1 MSFFETVALSL
12 NMAISLSSLAT
23 FLIYM
28 IVGSA
33 LFALHV
39 KIYTLITPHNEF
51 DLIRNANP
59 SASVALIGACIGFA
73 IPMAGVISHS
83 IGLLDF
89 IIWAVIA
96 SCVQLLVFYVASK
109 VVKGLSDRIV
119 NNEMSAAVFVAGLAI
134 SVGLINAACMT
145 PDDGQSTQT
154 PTVISIQEPEAKAE
168 AHVSPA
174 QEPAV
179 SASQESDASAL
190 AVPQL
195 VVPQLAAP
203 QIAVPAIVAQEPVV
217 SNEQ

>member
-28 IVGSA
+28 LVGSA

-39 KIYTLITPHNEF
+39 KMYTLITPHNEF
-51 DLIRNANP
+51 ELIRNANP

-89 IIWAVIA
+89 IVWAVIA

-109 VVKGLSDRIV
+109 VIKGLSDRIV
-119 NNEMSAAVFVAGLAI
+119 NNEMSAAIFVAGLAI

-145 PDDGQSTQT
+145 PDDGQN
-154 PTVISIQEPEAKAE
+154 
-168 AHVSPA
+168 A
-174 QEPAV
+174 QAPAV
-179 SASQESDASAL
+179 ITVQESEVQAQASVLVAQDPVIAAPQAPAAASQEPVAPAPET
-190 AVPQL
+190 AVE
-195 VVPQLAAP
+195 V
-203 QIAVPAIVAQEPVV
+203 QEPVAAAK
-217 SNEQ
+217 Q

>member
-1 MSFFETVALSL
+1 MSFFETVAMSL

-28 IVGSA
+28 VVGSA

-39 KIYTLITPHNEF
+39 KMYTLITPHNEF

-89 IIWAVIA
+89 IVWAVIA

-145 PDDGQSTQT
+145 PDEGQNAQA
-154 PTVISIQEPEAKAE
+154 PTVISVQEPQVQAE
-168 AHVSPA
+168 APVLAA
-174 QEPAV
+174 QDP
-179 SASQESDASAL
+179 
-190 AVPQL
+190 
-195 VVPQLAAP
+195 VVAAP
-203 QIAVPAIVAQEPVV
+203 QAPAVVAQVPVATAPAPDVAVEVQEPVATAK
-217 SNEQ
+217 Q

>member
-28 IVGSA
+28 LVGSA

-39 KIYTLITPHNEF
+39 KMYTLITPHNEF
-51 DLIRNANP
+51 ELIRNANP

-89 IIWAVIA
+89 IVWAVIA

-145 PDDGQSTQT
+145 PDDRQNAQA
-154 PTVISIQEPEAKAE
+154 PTVITVQESE
-168 AHVSPA
+168 VQA
-174 QEPAV
+174 QESVVVAQDPVA
-179 SASQESDASAL
+179 
-190 AVPQL
+190 AVPQA
-195 VVPQLAAP
+195 PAPAA
-203 QIAVPAIVAQEPVV
+203 AAAAQEPVV
-217 SNEQ
+217 PAPETAVEVQEPVAAKQ